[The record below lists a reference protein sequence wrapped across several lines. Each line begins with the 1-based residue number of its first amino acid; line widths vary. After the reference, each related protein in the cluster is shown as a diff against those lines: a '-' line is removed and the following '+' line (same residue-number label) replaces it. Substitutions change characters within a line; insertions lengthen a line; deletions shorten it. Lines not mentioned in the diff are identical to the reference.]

1 MFDVQNDKNVF
12 YIYLTLFQNTAFEQT
27 YLHPVCSKY
36 AKLSSSQGEKV
47 PQREVVVI
55 VSVLY
60 IIWSFSNGVLKVRG
74 QQSGG
79 EKIPDGDNT

>member
-1 MFDVQNDKNVF
+1 MFDVQNDKNVK
-12 YIYLTLFQNTAFEQT
+12 YIWLYFKILLLNKNIYILCAVNTQNFII
-27 YLHPVCSKY
+27 S
-36 AKLSSSQGEKV
+36 GEKV
-47 PQREVVVI
+47 PLREVVVI

-60 IIWSFSNGVLKVRG
+60 IIWSFSNGVLKVKG